1 MSGGS
6 LRLVWRPEPVQIG
19 EAGICSGLCVPARL
33 PQFRLQP
40 GAAAAGQS
48 GPVQLLHQTF
58 PLPGKLIT
66 RSGSRSRS
74 RSGSRS
80 RSESRSGHGSS
91 SSIRPLCLQ
100 DAALNN
106 QTLVG
111 PVLGSSVANLSISNL
126 TECIQ
131 FTIRNVNPAQVSWF
145 CPSRRAVFFLL
156 TGRPGSQPHQV
167 ASCAFWDFSLN
178 GEPQKGLNREPKW
191 RRALMFSS
199 FS

>member
-6 LRLVWRPEPVQIG
+6 LRLVRRPEPVQIG

-58 PLPGKLIT
+58 PLPGKLVT
-66 RSGSRSRS
+66 RSGSRSGS
-74 RSGSRS
+74 GPGSGSS
-80 RSESRSGHGSS
+80 HGSS

-145 CPSRRAVFFLL
+145 CPSRRAAFF
-156 TGRPGSQPHQV
+156 H
-167 ASCAFWDFSLN
+167 
-178 GEPQKGLNREPKW
+178 
-191 RRALMFSS
+191 
-199 FS
+199 

>member
-6 LRLVWRPEPVQIG
+6 LRLVRRPEPVRIR

-74 RSGSRS
+74 RSRSRSGSRS
-80 RSESRSGHGSS
+80 GSRSSHGSS

-131 FTIRNVNPAQVSWF
+131 FTIRNINAAQVSWF
-145 CPSRRAVFFLL
+145 CPSRRAVLFY
-156 TGRPGSQPHQV
+156 
-167 ASCAFWDFSLN
+167 
-178 GEPQKGLNREPKW
+178 
-191 RRALMFSS
+191 
-199 FS
+199 